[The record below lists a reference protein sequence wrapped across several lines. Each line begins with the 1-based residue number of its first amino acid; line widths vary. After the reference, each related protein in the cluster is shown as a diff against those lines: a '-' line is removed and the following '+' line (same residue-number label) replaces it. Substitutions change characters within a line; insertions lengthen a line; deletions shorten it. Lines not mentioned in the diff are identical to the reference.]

1 MTTEKPVRLLCINPG
16 STSTKIAVFEGEK
29 EILTQNLSHSNEEL
43 APFASINDQYE
54 FRAEV
59 VSRTLKEKSFDPAT
73 LSCVVGRGGLCEPIP
88 GGCYTVNEKLLHDLR
103 HSRMGEHAS
112 NLGGMIAHAIAAKLG
127 IPAFIVDPVVVDE
140 LEDVARVSGLK
151 EIPRVSIFHALNQKA
166 VARRAARQFGK
177 PYEELNLILCHMGGG
192 TTVGAHRGG
201 RVIDVNDGIN
211 GEGPF
216 TPERTGQVPALPL
229 LKMAFSGKYTH
240 DQLKKMIKGSGGL
253 VSLLGTNSCIEVE
266 KRIEAGDAE
275 AKLVYDAMAYQV
287 AKEIGAMA
295 AVLEGKVDAIILT
308 GGVAHGRSFCETIE
322 RHVKFIAPV
331 YVLPGG
337 DEMAALAG
345 GALPVMLGQ
354 AKAKTYAGRA

>member
-1 MTTEKPVRLLCINPG
+1 MTTKTVRLLCINPG
-16 STSTKIAVFEGEK
+16 STSTKIAVFEDET
-29 EILTQNLSHSNEEL
+29 ELFTENLSHSNEEL

-59 VSRTLKEKSFDPAT
+59 VRRTLAARSFDPAS
-73 LSCVVGRGGLCEPIP
+73 LSAVVGRGGLVDPIP
-88 GGCYTVNEKLLHDLR
+88 GGCYEVNDAMLHDLR

-127 IPAFIVDPVVVDE
+127 VPSFIVDPVVVDE
-140 LEDVARVSGLK
+140 LHDVARVSGLK

-166 VARRAARQFGK
+166 VARRAARKFNK
-177 PYEELNLILCHMGGG
+177 RYEDLNLIICHMGGG

-201 RVIDVNDGIN
+201 RVVDVNDGIN

-275 AKLVYDAMAYQV
+275 AKLVYEAMAYQV

-308 GGVAHGRSFCETIE
+308 GGVAHSAFVLDTIE

-331 YVLPGG
+331 YSLPGG

-345 GALPVMLGQ
+345 GALPVLRGE
-354 AKAKTYAGRA
+354 AKAKKYKA